1 MIIIINNIIWTNFGR
16 CMLLLLYK
24 KASSMNNKNGKSMMN
39 VHEETIDFFIIE
51 ENGIM
56 YIIYMLMHAR

>member
-16 CMLLLLYK
+16 CMLLLYK